1 MRCLQSYLD
10 ALEHRKRL
18 LLPGIETQF
27 LGRPVRS
34 LVIIGLLQN
43 VNYTSFSGEVL
54 GRLRQTDIQ
63 LSVTYHCSQ
72 T

>member
-1 MRCLQSYLD
+1 MRGLQSYLD

-27 LGRPVRS
+27 IGCPVQR

-43 VNYTSFSGEVL
+43 VNTTSFSGEVL
-54 GRLRQTDIQ
+54 GRLRYTDI
-63 LSVTYHCSQ
+63 
-72 T
+72 